1 MANRILDP
9 GVDVQRTAYNR
20 LITILSATSAFA
32 PYAAAGQRYNL
43 CQQAGVLGPLG
54 SLDWTAPA
62 AQVAGSIIDRL
73 NNYGLGSLR
82 GRPGFTAL
90 GALID
95 HLLTLEEVPPD
106 DHTWLA
112 GLVVQYGLVTDQG
125 YLDELVQQHG
135 VAAQPA
141 GAAGGSAA
149 GHAPATLPAQPAQAA
164 ALTSAAR
171 LELAKA
177 LLQCPAVRHVQNRD
191 AIINDLPADIQAGIS
206 RGETPLTDVRNIL
219 EACLNYEGGLG
230 LLIESVRA
238 YESDSLSMRAVYRLL
253 AQLGPVSD
261 RAPGIG

>member
-62 AQVAGSIIDRL
+62 TQVAGSIIDRL

-90 GALID
+90 GALVD

-106 DHTWLA
+106 DSKWLA
-112 GLVVQYGLVTDQG
+112 DLVAQYGLVTDQG
-125 YLDELVQQHG
+125 YLAELRQQHG
-135 VAAQPA
+135 IAAQPA
-141 GAAGGSAA
+141 GAAGGSVA
-149 GHAPATLPAQPAQAA
+149 GHAPAALPAQPAQAV

-171 LELAKA
+171 LKLAKA
-177 LLQCPAVRHVQNRD
+177 LLQCPSVRNAQNRH
-191 AIINDLPADIQAGIS
+191 AIVNDLPTDIQRGIS
-206 RGETPLTDVRNIL
+206 RGETPLTDVRNIV
-219 EACLNYEGGLG
+219 EACLNYEGGLA
-230 LLIESVRA
+230 LLIESVRG
-238 YESDSLSMRAVYRLL
+238 YESDSLPMREVDRLL
-253 AQLGPVSD
+253 
-261 RAPGIG
+261 R